1 MNREDSRDLL
11 ARLAPPEPPCFNSR
25 LEWLEW
31 LDAAS
36 LFPDASTRKSMP
48 LVSRLGK
55 QQFNAQVDFCC
66 DCLPAYKR
74 DMEAARRCR
83 PSALVDAGG
92 A

>member
-1 MNREDSRDLL
+1 MNREDCRDLL

-36 LFPDASTRKSMP
+36 SPHASTRETMP
-48 LVSRLGK
+48 LVSRMGK
-55 QQFNAQVDFCC
+55 LQFNAKVDFCC
-66 DCLPAYKR
+66 DCLPSYKR
-74 DMEAARRCR
+74 EMEAARRCR
-83 PSALVDAGG
+83 PSMLADAGG